1 MNVIYVGNRP
11 FKTAVEAAQ
20 EVSRLS
26 GEDAG
31 VWQISRALLWNKGFV
46 NGVPVFA
53 KETPVAAAGMAAAEA
68 AAAEAAGAA
77 SFGEETEPGRPPGRA
92 PLLRIRE
99 AYAGGIPPR
108 WR

>member
-1 MNVIYVGNRP
+1 MMIIYVGSRP
-11 FKTAVEAAQ
+11 FKTAAEAAQ

-31 VWQISRALLWNKGFV
+31 AWQISRALLWNKGFV

-53 KETPVAAAGMAAAEA
+53 KEAPVVAAGMAAAEA
-68 AAAEAAGAA
+68 AAAEATA
-77 SFGEETEPGRPPGRA
+77 TGRLRRA
-92 PLLRIRE
+92 PLLRIGE